1 MTDAPARIWL
11 STPHMGGDELGF
23 VHEAFETNWIAPLGP
38 NVDAFEREFAAVV
51 GARHAV
57 AMSSGTAALQVALRQ
72 VGVGPGDEV
81 LVSTLTFVAS
91 VSPLLELGATP
102 IFLDADPA
110 TWNLDPALLH
120 ETLRERAARGALP
133 KAVIV
138 VHLYGQSADMDPI
151 LATCAAFGVTVVE
164 DAAEALGATYRGRA
178 AGTLSR
184 IGIYSFNGNKIITTA
199 GGGMLVTEDAALA
212 DWARKLIT
220 QAREPAP
227 HYEHEELGYNYRMSN
242 VLAGIGRGQLRV
254 LEDRVERR
262 RANCAF
268 YQAHLGDLPGVAFM
282 PEAPYGRCTRW
293 LTCLTIDPAAAGVD
307 REAVRLGLA
316 ADNIEARPI
325 WKPMHLQPILRGY
338 PVIGGHVADALFAD
352 GLCLPSGSNLSDAE
366 LQRVVAGVRA
376 HWPGR

>member
-23 VHEAFETNWIAPLGP
+23 IHEAFETNWIAPLGP
-38 NVDAFEREFAAVV
+38 NVDAFEQEFAAAV

-57 AMSSGTAALQVALRQ
+57 AMSSGTAALLVALRQ
-72 VGVGPGDEV
+72 TGVGPGDEV

-91 VSPLLELGATP
+91 VSPILELGATP

-110 TWNLDPALLH
+110 TWNLNPALVLA
-120 ETLRERAARGALP
+120 TLRERAARDALP
-133 KAVIV
+133 KALVV

-151 LATCAAFGVTVVE
+151 LEACAAFGVPVIE

-199 GGGMLVTEDAALA
+199 GGGMLVTEEAALA

-254 LEDRVERR
+254 LEDRVAQR
-262 RANCAF
+262 RANCAY
-268 YQAHLGDLPGVAFM
+268 YQAALGELPGVAFM
-282 PEAPYGRCTRW
+282 PEAAYGRCTRW
-293 LTCLTIDPAAAGVD
+293 LTCLTIDSAAAGVD
-307 REAVRLGLA
+307 REAVRLGLLA
-316 ADNIEARPI
+316 ENIEARPI
-325 WKPMHLQPILRGY
+325 WKPMHQQPILRGY
-338 PVIGGHVADALFAD
+338 PVIGGAVADAIFAA
-352 GLCLPSGSNLSDAE
+352 GLCLPSGSNLTEPE
-366 LQRVVAGVRA
+366 LERVVAGVRA